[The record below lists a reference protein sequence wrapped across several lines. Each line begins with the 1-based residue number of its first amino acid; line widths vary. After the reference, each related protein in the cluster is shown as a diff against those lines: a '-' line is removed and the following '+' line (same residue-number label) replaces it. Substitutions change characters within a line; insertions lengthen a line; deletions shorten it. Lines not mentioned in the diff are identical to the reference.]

1 MVTAMRTTLT
11 HANNDT
17 NRNLVRIFSICLST
31 LVLSYTMLALRQF
44 LEHEAFD
51 TVNLFMT
58 TVRVLLGVAAMVVVF
73 NPPWLASPLER
84 QSTRWAACSK
94 PDTAIRA
101 RAKRSD

>member
-1 MVTAMRTTLT
+1 MVTASTPLT

-31 LVLSYTMLALRQF
+31 LVLSYTVLAFRQF
-44 LEHEAFD
+44 LEQGAFD
-51 TVNLFMT
+51 AVTLLT
-58 TVRVLLGVAAMVVVF
+58 TSVRLLLGVAALVVVF
-73 NPPWLASPLER
+73 NPPGLPVGWSVR
-84 QSTRWAACSK
+84 STQWAPYSK